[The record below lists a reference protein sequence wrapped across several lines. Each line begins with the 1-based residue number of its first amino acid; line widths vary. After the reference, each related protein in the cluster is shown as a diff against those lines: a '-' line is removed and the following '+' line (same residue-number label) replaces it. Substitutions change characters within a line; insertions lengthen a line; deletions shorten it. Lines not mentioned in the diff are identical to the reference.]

1 VGLGLL
7 LVVAYGFEIAP
18 IHTDLGFALAWD
30 SFPVVATAYALGAP
44 PLPTGIA
51 ALGAALLS
59 LAQRR
64 LSTPVRTLRRRVVNV
79 TGQIRYRDGSG
90 QALSTQTLLAPPE
103 GALRLLWLST
113 ALLSSAV
120 LAARWL

>member
-1 VGLGLL
+1 MVITYGL
-7 LVVAYGFEIAP
+7 EITP
-18 IHTDLGFALAWD
+18 VYTDVGFALAWG

-64 LSTPVRTLRRRVVNV
+64 LSTPVRTLRRRVVDV
-79 TGQIRYRDGSG
+79 CGQMRYRDGST
-90 QALSTQTLLAPPE
+90 QDVNKQTLLSPPE
-103 GALRLLWLST
+103 SALRLLWLSIG
-113 ALLSSAV
+113 LLGSGV